1 MTAATSVPSVIR
13 SGQIIRRAGIGDVE
27 AIRELAESALTSANW
42 PATAYRDYCCG
53 AEREGDTQAKV
64 LFVAVQNTQHTG
76 GRVIGFAAF
85 SAITEAGIGECE
97 LENMAVKAEWRK
109 RGVGGRL
116 LAAGLLWCR
125 TWAPAATLADSS
137 GEYPA
142 DGHGSP
148 GVTTG
153 CGLWLEV
160 RASNREAAAFYERAG
175 FVVVGRRPAYYM
187 QPTEDAILMRKVFDI
202 STAC

>member
-1 MTAATSVPSVIR
+1 MTATSAPSVIR

-27 AIRELAESALTSANW
+27 AIRELAESALTSAHW

-53 AEREGDTQAKV
+53 AEHEGDMQAKV
-64 LFVAVQNTQHTG
+64 LFVAVQNTHHTG
-76 GRVIGFAAF
+76 GKTIGFAAF

-97 LENMAVKAEWRK
+97 LENMAVTAEWRR
-109 RGVGGRL
+109 RGVGDRL

-125 TWAPAATLADSS
+125 TWAPAATLANSS
-137 GEYPA
+137 GGFPA

-153 CGLWLEV
+153 SGLWLEV
-160 RASNREAAAFYERAG
+160 RASNRGAAAFYERAG
-175 FVVVGRRPAYYM
+175 FVVVGHRLAYYPE
-187 QPTEDAILMRKVFDI
+187 PTEDAIVMRKVFDI
-202 STAC
+202 STVC